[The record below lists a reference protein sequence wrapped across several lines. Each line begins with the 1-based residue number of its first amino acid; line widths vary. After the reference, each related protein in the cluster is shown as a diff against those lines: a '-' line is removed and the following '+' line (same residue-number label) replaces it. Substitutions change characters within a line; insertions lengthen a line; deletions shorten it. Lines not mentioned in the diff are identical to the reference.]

1 MTLLGRINDVDL
13 MSGIKEPQLST
24 QCLGNLARI
33 WCDLWSLWRNGDEH
47 LHQKVTRWHVS
58 GIERAHKANVVFWIG
73 GMKPKLFMKLANRC
87 LLRRFVPLEFA
98 ARKSD
103 LSAVATVLC
112 TLNQQH
118 LAVVRMRINAVTTTS
133 RAAAP
138 QSHRWH
144 KKGGHHRNARI
155 AAGRRIKV
163 DRLEAW

>member
-1 MTLLGRINDVDL
+1 MAW
-13 MSGIKEPQLST
+13 IKEAELSAEGF
-24 QCLGNLARI
+24 GNLTRVGRDV
-33 WCDLWSLWRNGDEH
+33 WCLWRNGNKH
-47 LHQKVTRWHVS
+47 LHKEVAGWHVG
-58 GIERAHKANVVFWIG
+58 GIEGAHKANVVFWIG
-73 GMKPKLFMKLANRC
+73 GMKPKLFMKLANRR
-87 LLRRFVPLEFA
+87 LLRRFAPLEFA
-98 ARKSD
+98 TWKSD